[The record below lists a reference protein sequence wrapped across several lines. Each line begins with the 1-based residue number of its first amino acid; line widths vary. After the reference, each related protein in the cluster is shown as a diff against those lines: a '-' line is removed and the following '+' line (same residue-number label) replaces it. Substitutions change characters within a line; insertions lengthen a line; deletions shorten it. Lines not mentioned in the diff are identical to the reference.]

1 MPLKY
6 LQGYPPAL
14 LAQVRALIDAGRL
27 AQVVAERHPEPNL
40 IRSER
45 ALYEHVCAMKARH
58 MRSAPP
64 LAKVVFDPQLHILKN
79 ALGTHT
85 AVSRVQGRRLEARR
99 EIRIATLFRDA
110 PADFMRM
117 IVVHELAHL
126 KERAHDKA
134 FYALCLHMAPDY
146 HQLEF
151 DLRLW
156 LTAQELPGAAAPQ
169 ATTARPAQPAAAI
182 PAAPDADGAAPATR
196 IDAATRQAYRE
207 TDYRVQDDPPFT
219 LHIGE
224 PSPALAAAQRQQGV
238 DCSAYVSACN
248 PLGQRLAARD
258 NAARHAALGRELA
271 DRGLAWREGI
281 GQHPVGDWPGEPSYL
296 VFGLD
301 LDAAR
306 RLGQRLAQN
315 AIVWSGADARPQLV
329 LLR

>member
-1 MPLKY
+1 MATALKY

-40 IRSER
+40 VRSER

-64 LAKVVFDPQLHILKN
+64 LAKVVFDPQLHILNN

-99 EIRIATLFRDA
+99 EIRIATLFKDA

-134 FYALCLHMAPDY
+134 FYALCQHMAPDY

-156 LTAQELPGAAAPQ
+156 LTAQELPGAAAPPVP
-169 ATTARPAQPAAAI
+169 ASAARPGLPAT
-182 PAAPDADGAAPATR
+182 DSGAPATR
-196 IDAATRQAYRE
+196 ISAATLQAYRE
-207 TDYRVQDDPPFT
+207 TGYQVHGEAPFT
-219 LHIGE
+219 LRIGE
-224 PSPALAAAQRQQGV
+224 PSPALAALQASHGV
-238 DCSAYVSACN
+238 ACSAYVSACN
-248 PLGQRLAARD
+248 PLGQRLDARD
-258 NAARHAALGRELA
+258 NARRHAALGRELT
-271 DRGLAWREGI
+271 DRGLPWLPGI
-281 GQHPVGDWPGEPSYL
+281 GQHPVGDWPGEPSCL
-296 VFGLD
+296 VPGLD
-301 LDAAR
+301 LAAAR
-306 RLGQRLAQN
+306 RLGERLAQN
-315 AIVWSGADARPQLV
+315 AIVWSDATAVPQLV